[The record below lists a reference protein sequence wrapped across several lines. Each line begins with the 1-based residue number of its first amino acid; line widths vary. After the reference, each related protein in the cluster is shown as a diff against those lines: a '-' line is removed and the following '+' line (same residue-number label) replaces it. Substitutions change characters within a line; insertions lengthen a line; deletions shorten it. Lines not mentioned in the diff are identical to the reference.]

1 MKTALNQVFLI
12 LWLNTFGAK
21 CEVDQGFGNCMQ
33 YFYKRTPPSLT
44 RSFAEPPKS
53 ICQRYDNAYRYA
65 TLYSTSLKIP
75 VYSAYTLP
83 DPCSGSPEP
92 ERRSTWFVEPQ
103 VGYTFNL
110 VIYESEQ
117 VADWNLNLY
126 ISLKNEPY

>member
-1 MKTALNQVFLI
+1 MHSVRNVKSIKVSATAC
-12 LWLNTFGAK
+12 NTFTKEPRQVLLG
-21 CEVDQGFGNCMQ
+21 V
-33 YFYKRTPPSLT
+33 SLN
-44 RSFAEPPKS
+44 RPKAS
-53 ICQRYDNAYRYA
+53 ANDNAYRYA

-103 VGYTFNL
+103 VGNTFDL

-126 ISLKNEPY
+126 LSLKNEPY

>member
-12 LWLNTFGAK
+12 LWLNAFGAK

-65 TLYSTSLKIP
+65 TLYSTSLKVP

-83 DPCSGSPEP
+83 DPCSGSPKP

-103 VGYTFNL
+103 VGNTFDL

-117 VADWNLNLY
+117 VNDWNLNLY
-126 ISLKNEPY
+126 LSLKNQPY